1 MGELGVCR
9 RERPKEEKGLVATV
23 RSGVQKS
30 TRMSMRRRR
39 RVKDEE
45 RDDLLVGD
53 DIDVGL
59 LWVELDCVELEG
71 RSKEVDGVFSV
82 PFAGERPSV

>member
-1 MGELGVCR
+1 M
-9 RERPKEEKGLVATV
+9 
-23 RSGVQKS
+23 
-30 TRMSMRRRR
+30 
-39 RVKDEE
+39 KDEE

-53 DIDVGL
+53 DIVVGL